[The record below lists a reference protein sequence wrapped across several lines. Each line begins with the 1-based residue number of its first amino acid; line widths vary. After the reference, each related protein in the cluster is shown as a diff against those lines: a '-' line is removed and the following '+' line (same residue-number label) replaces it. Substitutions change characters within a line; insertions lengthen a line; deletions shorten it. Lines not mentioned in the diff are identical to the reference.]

1 MPKPTR
7 VSIYPVLARAMWEKR
22 ISQAEIARSLG
33 IHERSVGYK
42 LKGISLFNI
51 DEAIYI
57 NDKFFPEIPFRE
69 LFSEKKNTD
78 IRILSKANKNKNGGE
93 IMYMS
98 SFGIPIVS
106 KIEGGTFEDLKKSIA
121 EKLSNIKIS
130 EYPSL
135 QKEKAVG

>member
-33 IHERSVGYK
+33 IHERTVGYK

-57 NDKFFPEIPFRE
+57 NDKFSPRYLSENW
-69 LFSEKKNTD
+69 FSEKSPTD
-78 IRILSKANKNKNGGE
+78 IGVSSEAHKNKNQFN
-93 IMYMS
+93 YS
-98 SFGIPIVS
+98 L
-106 KIEGGTFEDLKKSIA
+106 EGRKK
-121 EKLSNIKIS
+121 
-130 EYPSL
+130 
-135 QKEKAVG
+135 QW

>member
-69 LFSEKKNTD
+69 LFSEKSPTD
-78 IRILSKANKNKNGGE
+78 IGVSSEANKNKNWFN
-93 IMYMS
+93 YS
-98 SFGIPIVS
+98 
-106 KIEGGTFEDLKKSIA
+106 LKGRK
-121 EKLSNIKIS
+121 K
-130 EYPSL
+130 
-135 QKEKAVG
+135 QW

>member
-42 LKGISLFNI
+42 LKGITLFNV
-51 DEAIYI
+51 DEAIHI

-69 LFSEKKNTD
+69 LFSEKSPTD
-78 IRILSKANKNKNGGE
+78 IGVSSEANKNKNQFN
-93 IMYMS
+93 YS
-98 SFGIPIVS
+98 L
-106 KIEGGTFEDLKKSIA
+106 EGRKK
-121 EKLSNIKIS
+121 
-130 EYPSL
+130 
-135 QKEKAVG
+135 Q

>member
-51 DEAIYI
+51 D
-57 NDKFFPEIPFRE
+57 
-69 LFSEKKNTD
+69 
-78 IRILSKANKNKNGGE
+78 
-93 IMYMS
+93 
-98 SFGIPIVS
+98 
-106 KIEGGTFEDLKKSIA
+106 
-121 EKLSNIKIS
+121 
-130 EYPSL
+130 
-135 QKEKAVG
+135 